1 MFVRSVP
8 QAVRMK
14 RVPESGRSATLVE
27 RRDSGTTRGW
37 TGKVVLFFE
46 SGSWSLTYY
55 YFCPIPEERRAGKM
69 RPVLRIS
76 PILAFRSRV
85 AAVLNLGHAL
95 PLSFDKKTAQ
105 SPGKEFLKSLH
116 SRRDKKSWAALPS
129 GQRAFFSGLC
139 TGASLCV
146 VPWRLEVTP

>member
-1 MFVRSVP
+1 
-8 QAVRMK
+8 MK
-14 RVPESGRSATLVE
+14 RVPESGRSATLAE

-95 PLSFDKKTAQ
+95 SFSLAKN
-105 SPGKEFLKSLH
+105 SSEPGK
-116 SRRDKKSWAALPS
+116 
-129 GQRAFFSGLC
+129 
-139 TGASLCV
+139 
-146 VPWRLEVTP
+146 RLFKISSQQER